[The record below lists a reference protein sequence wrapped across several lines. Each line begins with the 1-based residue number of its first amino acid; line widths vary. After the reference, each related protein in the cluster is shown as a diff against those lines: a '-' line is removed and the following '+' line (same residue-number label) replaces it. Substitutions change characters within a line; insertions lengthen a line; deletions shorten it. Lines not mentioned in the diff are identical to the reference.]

1 MKELSLKEQGQIS
14 MKHML
19 QRNLANSD
27 VRYIGSNK
35 QKGLVKINNN
45 LIIRFP

>member
-19 QRNLANSD
+19 QRNLANSN

-35 QKGLVKINNN
+35 QKGLVKINI
-45 LIIRFP
+45 LITIMFP